1 MKLWQK
7 NIPANDKITDFTVGK
22 DRDFDLHLAA
32 YDCQASI
39 AHTQMLGK
47 IGILAEQEAQ
57 AIVEVL
63 KELKSQAE
71 NSKFVIEDSFEDM
84 HSKIEFTLT
93 EKLGDIGKKIHTA
106 RSRND
111 QILVAMHLYLKEEI
125 AVIKKMTYDFF
136 MLLIKLSDQHKDKLL
151 PGYTHFQVAMP
162 SSFGLWFSAYAESLI
177 DDIVLLNAAKKIVDQ
192 NPLGSAA
199 GFGSSF
205 PIDRK
210 ATTESLNFSDLKYN
224 VIAAQMSRGKAEKTT
239 AFAIASL
246 SANLSKMAN
255 DICLYM
261 SQEHNFISFPEDLTT
276 GSSIMPHKKNP
287 DVFELIRGK
296 SNILQGLPNQLILLT
311 TNLPSGYHREMQ
323 LAKGL
328 IIEGIEDIK
337 ACLDIFNYS
346 LKEIKIREKILEDPK
361 YKYVF
366 SVDTLNEWVKKGM
379 PFRDAYKKM
388 GEAIN
393 KGDYQPKKE
402 LDHTHLGSL
411 GNLALDE
418 IQTKMEQALKSGS
431 NV

>member
-7 NIPANDKITDFTVGK
+7 NTPAHKKIDHFTVGE
-22 DRDFDLHLAA
+22 DRAYDLHLAA

-39 AHTQMLGK
+39 AHAQMLYQ
-47 IGILAEQEAQ
+47 IGILTEYETQ
-57 AIVEVL
+57 ATVNVL
-63 KELKSQAE
+63 KELKIQAE
-71 NSKFVIEDSFEDM
+71 NSKFVIDDNFEDM
-84 HSKIEFTLT
+84 HSKIEFVLT
-93 EKLGDIGKKIHTA
+93 EKLGDLGKKIHTA

-111 QILVAMHLYLKEEI
+111 QVLVAMQLYLKQEI
-125 AVIKKMTYDFF
+125 SVIKSMTYDFF
-136 MLLIKLSDQHKDKLL
+136 KLLIKLTKQHKDKLL

-177 DDIVLLNAAKKIVDQ
+177 DDVTLLNAAKKIVDQ

-210 ATTESLNFSDLKYN
+210 STTKSLNFGDLKYN

-239 AFAIASL
+239 AFAMASL

-261 SQEHNFISFPEDLTT
+261 GQEHNFVSFPDRLTT

-296 SNILQGLPNQLILLT
+296 SNIIQGLPNQLALLT
-311 TNLPSGYHREMQ
+311 SNLPSGYHRELQ

-328 IIEGIEDIK
+328 IIDGIEDIK
-337 ACLDIFNYS
+337 ACLDIFTFS
-346 LKEIKIREKILEDPK
+346 LKEIQIREDILEDPK
-361 YKYVF
+361 YQYVF
-366 SVDTLNEWVKKGM
+366 SVDTLNEWVKEGM

-393 KGDYQPKKE
+393 KGDYHPKKT

-418 IQTKMEQALKSGS
+418 IQTKMEQALNS
-431 NV
+431 

>member
-1 MKLWQK
+1 MKIWQK
-7 NIPANDKITDFTVGK
+7 NQALDRKIDHFTVGK
-22 DRDFDLHLAA
+22 DREYDLYLAA

-39 AHTQMLGK
+39 AHAQMLAKTGVMTEEEADQL
-47 IGILAEQEAQ
+47 IG
-57 AIVEVL
+57 VL
-63 KELKSQAE
+63 NDLKSKAE
-71 NSKFVIEDSFEDM
+71 KGNFVIEAEFEDI
-84 HSKIEFTLT
+84 HSKIEYVLIQ
-93 EKLGDIGKKIHTA
+93 KLGDLGKKIHTA

-111 QILVAMHLYLKEEI
+111 QVLVALHLYLKEEI
-125 AVIKKMTYDFF
+125 KTIKGLTLNFF
-136 MLLIKLSDQHKDKLL
+136 NLLMELADQHKDHFL

-177 DDIVLLNAAKKIVDQ
+177 DDVTLLNAAHQIVDQ

-205 PIDRK
+205 PIDRR

-239 AFAIASL
+239 ATAIAAL
-246 SANLSKMAN
+246 AATLSKMSM

-261 SQEHNFISFPEDLTT
+261 GQEHNFISFPEELTT

-296 SNILQGLPNQLILLT
+296 CNLLQGLPNQLALLM

-323 LAKGL
+323 LAKGP
-328 IIEGIEDIK
+328 IIEAINELK
-337 ACLDIFNYS
+337 SCLDLFVFS
-346 LKEIKIREKILEDPK
+346 LQKISVKENILDDPK
-361 YKYVF
+361 YQYVF
-366 SVDTLNEWVKKGM
+366 SVDTLNEWVKQGM

-388 GEAIN
+388 GDDIA
-393 KGDYQPKKE
+393 KQKYLPKKT

-411 GNLALDE
+411 GNLALQE
-418 IQTKMEQALKSGS
+418 IDLKMKKTMG
-431 NV
+431 